1 MRTYSRVWT
10 AFAPCPP
17 RKRRLPA
24 PQSTPRCALE
34 GGIPTGKAPHPA
46 LRGNGRA
53 QRAAHDNMGSGR
65 FPANATS
72 QGFAL
77 GRGCFIAY
85 CPRSGGC
92 EARTAMRKKANPF
105 PRKKAHGQDRRKAA
119 SGCFGQRLGLAHAP
133 ARGVA
138 LPGHALIGPR
148 QTSGRAGGPG
158 RCPSP
163 QRKNC
168 HDQAE
173 SEAIFASR
181 ASCASGPRSLASR
194 EAPLPASLLPC
205 FAGFFIP
212 LAVCWLCRQTGP
224 VAMTARRYPASRL
237 GLAVGKEA
245 AGHAP

>member
-1 MRTYSRVWT
+1 MG
-10 AFAPCPP
+10 APSAP
-17 RKRRLPA
+17 RMITWGA
-24 PQSTPRCALE
+24 AGSPQTPRLRALLW
-34 GGIPTGKAPHPA
+34 GVAVLLHIAPHGA
-46 LRGNGRA
+46 GVAKRA
-53 QRAAHDNMGSGR
+53 QPCAKRPTP
-65 FPANATS
+65 FPA
-72 QGFAL
+72 
-77 GRGCFIAY
+77 
-85 CPRSGGC
+85 
-92 EARTAMRKKANPF
+92 KKRMGKTGAK
-105 PRKKAHGQDRRKAA
+105 RQAA
-119 SGCFGQRLGLAHAP
+119 VLSSVWGTGAGTRPGAW
-133 ARGVA
+133 A

>member
-1 MRTYSRVWT
+1 M

-119 SGCFGQRLGLAHAP
+119 SGCFGQRLGLAQAPGQGRGRCRDMPLLGFAKPAAEPAAQGAAQARNAKIATIRQNQRQFSLPAP
-133 ARGVA
+133 AAQAARGH
-138 LPGHALIGPR
+138 LRPGKRPCPQVCFPVSQVFSSLWRFVGFA
-148 QTSGRAGGPG
+148 GRPG
-158 RCPSP
+158 RWP
-163 QRKNC
+163 
-168 HDQAE
+168 
-173 SEAIFASR
+173 
-181 ASCASGPRSLASR
+181 
-194 EAPLPASLLPC
+194 
-205 FAGFFIP
+205 
-212 LAVCWLCRQTGP
+212 
-224 VAMTARRYPASRL
+224 
-237 GLAVGKEA
+237 
-245 AGHAP
+245 